1 MYKINDYIIH
11 KNNHLYQ
18 IIAIHNHTCILTTWQ
33 TNETI
38 ITNITELV
46 RKVITA
52 SEMEE
57 IVERIPYIRTLN
69 ITSERYRQE
78 LYQKSLDKYDEVE
91 WIKLIKT
98 IYIRHQKK
106 QTQNYELKYFKAGGQ
121 ICKVCAKKIQQD
133 KCGKKIKK
141 NCSGGVSKAVNG
153 IKADMKKSK
162 TVAPKQNK
170 PVNPN
175 DTVHI

>member
-52 SEMEE
+52 SEME
-57 IVERIPYIRTLN
+57 
-69 ITSERYRQE
+69 
-78 LYQKSLDKYDEVE
+78 
-91 WIKLIKT
+91 
-98 IYIRHQKK
+98 
-106 QTQNYELKYFKAGGQ
+106 
-121 ICKVCAKKIQQD
+121 
-133 KCGKKIKK
+133 
-141 NCSGGVSKAVNG
+141 
-153 IKADMKKSK
+153 
-162 TVAPKQNK
+162 
-170 PVNPN
+170 
-175 DTVHI
+175 

>member
-1 MYKINDYIIH
+1 MCIRDS
-11 KNNHLYQ
+11 LYQ

-106 QTQNYELKYFKAGGQ
+106 QTQNYELKYFKA
-121 ICKVCAKKIQQD
+121 AKNIFHEEISLLLNIPLPKIETYIKQ
-133 KCGKKIKK
+133 KILE
-141 NCSGGVSKAVNG
+141 N
-153 IKADMKKSK
+153 
-162 TVAPKQNK
+162 
-170 PVNPN
+170 
-175 DTVHI
+175 